1 MFVRLRWLVPVAS
14 SHAKHHTKSSAALPF
29 QSLSRLFGYPFG
41 YNFNCDSLYAIVL
54 ANPSSGLRAM
64 FKINGFKSPIRCTV
78 HWPGMAA
85 SPTKSTLRLKLNFAK
100 PSLENKIKRQAFFST
115 SLIVK
120 GVMPLILNEH
130 WSPEQVKFS
139 TLSSGKMAEKFL
151 KSLKKSNCDCKVETV
166 VCVSLLSVNAAKVLL
181 FYFVFNPDVCMY
193 PYFANGKLGL

>member
-1 MFVRLRWLVPVAS
+1 
-14 SHAKHHTKSSAALPF
+14 
-29 QSLSRLFGYPFG
+29 
-41 YNFNCDSLYAIVL
+41 
-54 ANPSSGLRAM
+54 
-64 FKINGFKSPIRCTV
+64 
-78 HWPGMAA
+78 
-85 SPTKSTLRLKLNFAK
+85 
-100 PSLENKIKRQAFFST
+100 
-115 SLIVK
+115 
-120 GVMPLILNEH
+120 MPLILNEH